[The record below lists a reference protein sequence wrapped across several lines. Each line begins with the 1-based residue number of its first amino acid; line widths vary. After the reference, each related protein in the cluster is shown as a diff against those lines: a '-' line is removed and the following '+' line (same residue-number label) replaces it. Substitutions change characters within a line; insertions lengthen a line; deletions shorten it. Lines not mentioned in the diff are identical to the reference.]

1 MLRMCRRAVR
11 AAAAKAFPP
20 PLSPSVSRP
29 CRTGTGG
36 PPGVFLP
43 PSVPSNGDCMS
54 RALSAVRAGLLRGL
68 PARSPAAPPTAG
80 QLAALGTVLCLYR
93 ADQNELAGWQD
104 AVAVHACQGLDSDGV
119 HESLCFTDA
128 HGDCCWRLYLLPESD
143 FLAWDRLVAGLSTR
157 TASSDDANVGERLW
171 RRLAGSL
178 GGRRWRMCAARLHA
192 IGQGRSL
199 AASLA
204 PLSSLGAATARRI
217 ARLEGVDG
225 VDAQRPTLHA

>member
-1 MLRMCRRAVR
+1 
-11 AAAAKAFPP
+11 
-20 PLSPSVSRP
+20 
-29 CRTGTGG
+29 
-36 PPGVFLP
+36 
-43 PSVPSNGDCMS
+43 
-54 RALSAVRAGLLRGL
+54 
-68 PARSPAAPPTAG
+68 
-80 QLAALGTVLCLYR
+80 LAALGTVLCLYR

-119 HESLCFTDA
+119 
-128 HGDCCWRLYLLPESD
+128 RLYLLPETD